1 MVRVHPDPP
10 QNQGPTRL
18 GAIAQLGERL
28 LCKQEVTGS
37 IPVGSTRISMQAW
50 NSARSAVKSAL
61 RSEFQVRLLFKNSE
75 EVKRTRFSQT
85 GFVWVRD
92 CITSAGALSAP
103 VLTKR
108 FLWSF
113 VWRRA
118 ELRVIGSSEQV
129 HVMDALATTGDEG
142 RCSLR

>member
-1 MVRVHPDPP
+1 
-10 QNQGPTRL
+10 
-18 GAIAQLGERL
+18 
-28 LCKQEVTGS
+28 
-37 IPVGSTRISMQAW
+37 MQAGGHRFDPGWLHQALLSQLELSAKW
-50 NSARSAVKSAL
+50 NDSFPFAVS
-61 RSEFQVRLLFKNSE
+61 FIRLLFKNSE
-75 EVKRTRFSQT
+75 EVKRIRFSQT

-92 CITSAGALSAP
+92 CITSAGALSAS

>member
-10 QNQGPTRL
+10 QILSHRPRGHSSAGRAPALQAGGHRFDPGWL
-18 GAIAQLGERL
+18 HQDLDAI
-28 LCKQEVTGS
+28 
-37 IPVGSTRISMQAW
+37 VGIQREAPPR
-50 NSARSAVKSAL
+50 ARFAVSFK
-61 RSEFQVRLLFKNSE
+61 VRLLFKNSE

-92 CITSAGALSAP
+92 CITSAGALSAS